1 MPRFRI
7 ALIMLIV
14 AITALDLGAIRAIS
28 DFESR
33 FLFLLCVVT
42 LPMANILA
50 VGLLLTFLHPL
61 RRHFLRG
68 FEVFGAMAL
77 VLFVVLAMRAEGLV
91 EFYLIPPMALYGA
104 TIGPPP
110 PIRQSWPS
118 YQLLFGFC
126 FLSLWATWP
135 QLVFAL
141 MGGFLY
147 QRSEATGRHD
157 RTHG

>member
-14 AITALDLGAIRAIS
+14 AIAALDLGAIRAIS

-50 VGLLLTFLHPL
+50 VGLLLTFLRPR

-77 VLFVVLAMRAEGLV
+77 ALFVVLAMRAEGLV
-91 EFYLIPPMALYGA
+91 QFYLIPPHGPLWSDHRTAASHQAELALLPA
-104 TIGPPP
+104 TC
-110 PIRQSWPS
+110 W
-118 YQLLFGFC
+118 LL
-126 FLSLWATWP
+126 LPL
-135 QLVFAL
+135 AL
-141 MGGFLY
+141 GDLAAVGL
-147 QRSEATGRHD
+147 RPNGRFPLPEV
-157 RTHG
+157 